1 MSASLESDRSAAS
14 PGSVAMC
21 QERTHAAQQTKRI
34 GLAYLTDLL
43 SAVNISSH
51 RPPYHIGNVLS
62 GPLYRLDWGSSPA
75 STVIALTLPHRF
87 ARPSIRA
94 AMPRPRV
101 STARAMLGHG
111 EFRPSCPRHFGQ
123 SCGFG
128 CLN

>member
-1 MSASLESDRSAAS
+1 
-14 PGSVAMC
+14 MC

-87 ARPSIRA
+87 SIRA
-94 AMPRPRV
+94 AMPRHRV

-111 EFRPSCPRHFGQ
+111 VALLSAPFRSVLRLWLP
-123 SCGFG
+123 
-128 CLN
+128 